1 MIRTVYDKT
10 KSSLMKNNDD
20 LLGIEVF
27 SLVLNV

>member
-1 MIRTVYDKT
+1 MIRAVYDKT
-10 KSSLMKNNDD
+10 KSSLIKNNDD